1 MLDRTVK
8 LHQFV
13 AAQVQHLQLDVE
25 LETIDCEE
33 LELVLLEIEVFQVF
47 EQFEALDRWTEVQS
61 LQAQCF
67 ELQ

>member
-1 MLDRTVK
+1 MLDRAVQ

-13 AAQVQHLQLDVE
+13 AAKVQHLQLDVE

-33 LELVLLEIEVFQVF
+33 LELVLLEVEVFQVF

-61 LQAQCF
+61 LQPQCF